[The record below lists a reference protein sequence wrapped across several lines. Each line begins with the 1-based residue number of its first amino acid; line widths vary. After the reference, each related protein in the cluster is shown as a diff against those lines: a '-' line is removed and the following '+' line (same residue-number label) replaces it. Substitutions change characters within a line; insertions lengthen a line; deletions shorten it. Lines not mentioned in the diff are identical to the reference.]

1 VRRDELVDEVPP
13 GSHDLDAVVAGFAS
27 ERCAAHEGAD
37 LALDP
42 ALAQR
47 PWSEGRDRRL
57 QARGRDGQRMI
68 AVPARVQDLQ
78 CDVAALGM
86 HGSRD
91 RPVPC
96 SGRLR
101 RETAGERRSPAFDVR
116 CKTAGHDQADA
127 ASRTLGKIGLEACE
141 FLRVVFEPGVHRAHE
156 DAIAQRHEA

>member
-1 VRRDELVDEVPP
+1 
-13 GSHDLDAVVAGFAS
+13 
-27 ERCAAHEGAD
+27 
-37 LALDP
+37 
-42 ALAQR
+42 
-47 PWSEGRDRRL
+47 
-57 QARGRDGQRMI
+57 M
-68 AVPARVQDLQ
+68 DLQ

-127 ASRTLGKIGLEACE
+127 ASRTLGKIGLEARE
-141 FLRVVFEPGVHRAHE
+141 FLRVVFEPGVHRAHQ
-156 DAIAQRHEA
+156 DAIAQRHEAEVEGREQARIGRVHGQQLKLSRVSVVLSRDRAGEAP